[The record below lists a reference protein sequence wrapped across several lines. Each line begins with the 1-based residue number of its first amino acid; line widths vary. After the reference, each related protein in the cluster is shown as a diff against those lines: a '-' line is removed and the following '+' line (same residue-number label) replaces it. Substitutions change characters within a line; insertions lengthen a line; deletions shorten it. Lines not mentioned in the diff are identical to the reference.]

1 MSENRKIEEL
11 DLVALVRDVPAHG
24 LVRGDVGT
32 VVHLH
37 TDGRSYE
44 VEFAAGDG
52 MTIAVLTLP
61 STDVRP
67 LGSRDILHVREVA
80 PR

>member
-1 MSENRKIEEL
+1 MDRCLTIAEH
-11 DLVALVRDVPAHG
+11 DLVALVRDLTEHG
-24 LVRGDVGT
+24 LVRGDVGA

-37 TDGRSYE
+37 PDGRSYE

-52 MTIAVLTLP
+52 VTVALLTL
-61 STDVRP
+61 SREEVRP
-67 LGSRDILHVREVA
+67 LGGRDILHAREIA